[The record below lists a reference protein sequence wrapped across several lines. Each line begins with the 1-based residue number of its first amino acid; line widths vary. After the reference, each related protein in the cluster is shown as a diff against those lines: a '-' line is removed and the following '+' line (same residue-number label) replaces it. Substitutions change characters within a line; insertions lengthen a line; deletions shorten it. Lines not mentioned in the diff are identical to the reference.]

1 MLSQSLKK
9 NNKKQKLA
17 ILKITKVCLETNY

>member
-17 ILKITKVCLETNY
+17 ISKITKVCLETNY